1 MNILNLI
8 RGQKIKI
15 TDLTKDKFLQVGIF
29 CKMPVG
35 IKLDIACF
43 CVDAQNQLSDDR
55 YFIFSSQKI
64 SPCKSIEIL
73 ESKNGDHELFQVDL
87 SNLPK
92 SIRKLVF
99 VAAINGDSLM
109 SQIENGYF
117 RLLDQSNEIT
127 RFSFSGNDFGNEKA
141 IIIGEIYFKDVWR
154 LAAVGQGFNGGLTTL
169 LKYFGKDADKFT
181 LANAVGIDSSAMVSS
196 IPESQRP
203 NETKANTPSPS
214 KRSETMHKKNIE
226 VLRSEAQRLIELQL
240 VILRKMLAEP
250 GVITESQVDQKQ
262 TFDKD
267 TTPQFIEVLEGEK
280 KKLDRL
286 EMVLAVVGTMK
297 AGKSTSINAIVGTEV
312 LPNRNRPMTALPTL
326 IEHTK
331 GQLEPILEFKNRAPI
346 EKLLRTLEQVIQ
358 QNGKSLISKFS
369 HDQDLLN
376 SFELI
381 PKPIRFQQ
389 NYNGAEAI
397 FEFLKTLNDLVRLSM
412 ELDVEFP
419 FSSYAQIHELPVIKI
434 EFVHLGEMQDTTG
447 KLTLLDTPG

>member
-1 MNILNLI
+1 M
-8 RGQKIKI
+8 
-15 TDLTKDKFLQVGIF
+15 
-29 CKMPVG
+29 
-35 IKLDIACF
+35 
-43 CVDAQNQLSDDR
+43 
-55 YFIFSSQKI
+55 
-64 SPCKSIEIL
+64 
-73 ESKNGDHELFQVDL
+73 
-87 SNLPK
+87 PK

-169 LKYFGKDADKFT
+169 LKYFGEDADKFT

-196 IPESQRP
+196 IPESRRP

-280 KKLDRL
+280 EARPLRD
-286 EMVLAVVGTMK
+286 VALAVVGTMK
-297 AGKSTSINAIVGTEV
+297 AGKSTSINAIVGTEMS
-312 LPNRNRPMTALPTL
+312 R
-326 IEHTK
+326 I
-331 GQLEPILEFKNRAPI
+331 
-346 EKLLRTLEQVIQ
+346 
-358 QNGKSLISKFS
+358 
-369 HDQDLLN
+369 
-376 SFELI
+376 
-381 PKPIRFQQ
+381 
-389 NYNGAEAI
+389 AI
-397 FEFLKTLNDLVRLSM
+397 VR
-412 ELDVEFP
+412 
-419 FSSYAQIHELPVIKI
+419 
-434 EFVHLGEMQDTTG
+434 
-447 KLTLLDTPG
+447 